1 MLWPQANKQTNTWA
15 KADKRG
21 QQLPSLGNATL
32 SHNEIKLHTHQ
43 MPRIKKYRVIS
54 TGVYVEQV
62 ELFYI
67 ASENVNDAAT
77 LENGW
82 EVPQKDT

>member
-1 MLWPQANKQTNTWA
+1 
-15 KADKRG
+15 
-21 QQLPSLGNATL
+21 
-32 SHNEIKLHTHQ
+32 

-82 EVPQKDT
+82 EVPQKDI